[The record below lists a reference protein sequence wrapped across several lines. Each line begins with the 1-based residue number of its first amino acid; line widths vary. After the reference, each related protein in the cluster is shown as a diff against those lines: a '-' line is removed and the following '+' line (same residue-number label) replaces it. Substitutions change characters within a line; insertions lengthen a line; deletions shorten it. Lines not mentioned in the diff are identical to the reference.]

1 MRQYKGGIIMARK
14 KKKIEEEIITNNK
27 EEIID
32 ISKPKNSNI
41 IFKVKTS
48 KTQPIKKSTIKKYK
62 AQNLSDFLY

>member
-1 MRQYKGGIIMARK
+1 MARK
-14 KKKIEEEIITNNK
+14 KKKVEEEIITNNK

-48 KTQPIKKSTIKKYK
+48 KTQPIKKYK